1 MCLSSLYYLLYYYV
15 RHPRLCILTCV
26 CRKVLACVVCGR
38 LKSAF
43 QIASR
48 SGSVAD
54 VQYVA
59 HQVNLTLNFHFAN
72 STVIVTFSCFVVLL
86 ILRLSLGPAYT
97 TFKMHLMGTFT
108 MPLLKLER
116 SF

>member
-1 MCLSSLYYLLYYYV
+1 M
-15 RHPRLCILTCV
+15 
-26 CRKVLACVVCGR
+26 VCGR

-59 HQVNLTLNFHFAN
+59 HQVNLPLNFHFAN
-72 STVIVTFSCFVVLL
+72 FKVIVTFSCFVVLL
-86 ILRLSLGPAYT
+86 ILRLSLGPAYST
-97 TFKMHLMGTFT
+97 LQMHLMGTFAI
-108 MPLLKLER
+108 PLSKLER
-116 SF
+116 SFTYKIVA

>member
-1 MCLSSLYYLLYYYV
+1 M
-15 RHPRLCILTCV
+15 